1 MHPAE
6 SGWTDGSCKQQ
17 NTEVC
22 ALRGAHCQCKGC
34 PRHCGPRVSA
44 GRLAGFTTCHTVGA
58 SRVTSSKQGTFAW
71 LERLRSL
78 APRPRLL
85 FPRSLAA
92 LLKPAECCRVTT
104 ELLALIIP
112 THPVE
117 PLDEGLSSS
126 PGFASIPVPAFL
138 IPSSSFQPY
147 KQLDRSYLYPR
158 PGLLWPR
165 HAPSYIPTGS
175 CLSESQD
182 SSVVMVMDQWIR
194 EHGSAPL
201 GQAGPQVQPCRSAQ
215 SCSVRRD

>member
-1 MHPAE
+1 MNSSSASHA
-6 SGWTDGSCKQQ
+6 S
-17 NTEVC
+17 N
-22 ALRGAHCQCKGC
+22 RGAQDALAM
-34 PRHCGPRVSA
+34 A
-44 GRLAGFTTCHTVGA
+44 GRAWQLAGWLCSASTCSRALAVSRRA
-58 SRVTSSKQGTFAW
+58 SKAPW

-92 LLKPAECCRVTT
+92 LLKPAECCRGTT

-112 THPVE
+112 THPVD

-158 PGLLWPR
+158 PGGPASCGRGTR
-165 HAPSYIPTGS
+165 HS
-175 CLSESQD
+175 
-182 SSVVMVMDQWIR
+182 
-194 EHGSAPL
+194 
-201 GQAGPQVQPCRSAQ
+201 
-215 SCSVRRD
+215 

>member
-1 MHPAE
+1 MA
-6 SGWTDGSCKQQ
+6 
-17 NTEVC
+17 
-22 ALRGAHCQCKGC
+22 
-34 PRHCGPRVSA
+34 A
-44 GRLAGFTTCHTVGA
+44 GRLALLCQYMLPRA
-58 SRVTSSKQGTFAW
+58 SCVTSSKQGTFAW

-92 LLKPAECCRVTT
+92 LLKPAECCRGTT

-112 THPVE
+112 THPVD

-158 PGLLWPR
+158 PGGPASCGRGTR
-165 HAPSYIPTGS
+165 HS
-175 CLSESQD
+175 
-182 SSVVMVMDQWIR
+182 
-194 EHGSAPL
+194 
-201 GQAGPQVQPCRSAQ
+201 
-215 SCSVRRD
+215 

>member
-1 MHPAE
+1 MNSSSASHA
-6 SGWTDGSCKQQ
+6 S
-17 NTEVC
+17 N
-22 ALRGAHCQCKGC
+22 RGA
-34 PRHCGPRVSA
+34 RDALAMA
-44 GRLAGFTTCHTVGA
+44 GRAWQLAGWLCSASTCSRALAVSRRA
-58 SRVTSSKQGTFAW
+58 SKAPW

-92 LLKPAECCRVTT
+92 VLKPAERCRVSVTT
-104 ELLALIIP
+104 ALLALII
-112 THPVE
+112 HPVCWSDGSTGRE
-117 PLDEGLSSS
+117 SLTSS
-126 PGFASIPVPAFL
+126 PRGFASIPAPGLPYPLRAL
-138 IPSSSFQPY
+138 SSPT
-147 KQLDRSYLYPR
+147 KLDRRSYLYPR

>member
-1 MHPAE
+1 MHASTPTQLLSYQTTRATASLASHE
-6 SGWTDGSCKQQ
+6 FFLGESCKQQ
-17 NTEVC
+17 RC
-22 ALRGAHCQCKGC
+22 PGC
-34 PRHCGPRVSA
+34 PRHGGPRVAA
-44 GRLAGFTTCHTVGA
+44 GRLALLCQYMLPRA
-58 SRVTSSKQGTFAW
+58 SCVTSSKQGTFAW

-92 LLKPAECCRVTT
+92 LLKPAECCRGTT

-112 THPVE
+112 THPVD

-158 PGLLWPR
+158 PGGPASCGRGTR
-165 HAPSYIPTGS
+165 HS
-175 CLSESQD
+175 
-182 SSVVMVMDQWIR
+182 
-194 EHGSAPL
+194 
-201 GQAGPQVQPCRSAQ
+201 
-215 SCSVRRD
+215 

>member
-1 MHPAE
+1 MQA
-6 SGWTDGSCKQQ
+6 
-17 NTEVC
+17 TEH
-22 ALRGAHCQCKGC
+22 RGVRAARC
-34 PRHCGPRVSA
+34 PLPVPRMPSPWRAARVSRLA
-44 GRLAGFTTCHTVGA
+44 GRLYYMPYRGRYRA
-58 SRVTSSKQGTFAW
+58 SRVKSSKQGTFAW

-92 LLKPAECCRVTT
+92 VLKPAERCRVSVTT
-104 ELLALIIP
+104 ALLALII
-112 THPVE
+112 HPVCWSDGSTGRE
-117 PLDEGLSSS
+117 SLTSS
-126 PGFASIPVPAFL
+126 PRGFASIPAPGLPYPLRAL
-138 IPSSSFQPY
+138 SSPT
-147 KQLDRSYLYPR
+147 KLDRRSYLYPR

-201 GQAGPQVQPCRSAQ
+201 GQAGAAVQVSTELQRAP
-215 SCSVRRD
+215 

>member
-22 ALRGAHCQCKGC
+22 ALRGAHCQCQGC

-92 LLKPAECCRVTT
+92 VLKPAERCRVSVTT
-104 ELLALIIP
+104 ALLALII
-112 THPVE
+112 HPVCWSDGSTGRE
-117 PLDEGLSSS
+117 SLTSS
-126 PGFASIPVPAFL
+126 PRGFASIPAPGLPYPLRAL
-138 IPSSSFQPY
+138 SSPT
-147 KQLDRSYLYPR
+147 KLDRRSYLYPR

-165 HAPSYIPTGS
+165 HARSY
-175 CLSESQD
+175 
-182 SSVVMVMDQWIR
+182 W
-194 EHGSAPL
+194 
-201 GQAGPQVQPCRSAQ
+201 
-215 SCSVRRD
+215 